1 MRGLTLLFWT
11 LIFTILSVEL
21 MKVQAAE
28 DKFAYSFSSRPAAT
42 PDIYVVDGEGGEPI
56 QLTDDWRWNQ
66 WPAWSPDG
74 HLLAFISHG
83 RLVVM
88 DADRNR
94 RNIAVGRFRPAWS
107 PDGRQIAVMKGL
119 SLWIF
124 DVETHRGRELHGT
137 QVSMAP
143 TWSRDGLQLAFRSDL
158 FAEGNWDLYL
168 IDTNGQNP
176 RRLTVDP
183 GDDHYPAWSPEGSEI
198 AFSSD
203 RSGKSQIYVMDMI
216 RDNKIRQLTDL
227 PFSGQ
232 GPVWSPAGDQIAFGG
247 WKGDDLESVGL
258 YVVDA
263 KGGKPILRVAG
274 PGGPP
279 AWGRGPV
286 RFTADPQ
293 EKAVDPREKLGTTWG
308 VIKRSN

>member
-1 MRGLTLLFWT
+1 MRKLTLLFWT
-11 LIFTILSVEL
+11 LIFTASSVEL
-21 MKVQAAE
+21 MQVQAE
-28 DKFAYSFSSRPAAT
+28 DQFAYSFKPPNGT
-42 PDIYVVDGEGGEPI
+42 PEIYVVDGEGGEPI
-56 QLTDDWRWNQ
+56 QLTDDWRWNR

-74 HLLAFISHG
+74 NLLAFIAG
-83 RLVVM
+83 GTLAVI

-94 RNIAVGRFRPAWS
+94 RNIAAGTFFRPAWS

-124 DVETHRGRELHGT
+124 DVETGRGRELHGT
-137 QVSMAP
+137 QVSMSP

-158 FAEGNWDLYL
+158 FAEGNWDIYL
-168 IDTNGQNP
+168 IDTNGKNP

-183 GDDHYPAWSPEGSEI
+183 GDDHYPVWSPEGSEI

-232 GPVWSPAGDQIAFGG
+232 GPVWSPEGDQIAFGG
-247 WKGDDLESVGL
+247 LKGDDLESVGI

-263 KGGKPILRVAG
+263 KGGEPILRVPG
-274 PGGPP
+274 PSGPP
-279 AWGRGPV
+279 AWGSGPV
-286 RFTADPQ
+286 HFTAAPQ
-293 EKAVDPREKLGTTWG
+293 EKAVDPREKLGTIWG
-308 VIKRSN
+308 VIKKSN